1 MLTLKTFS
9 LSIDKLMIKYSLGL
23 GGYKLFVCVAVF
35 LNQYIAVIMIN
46 SDLISESR
54 VFFSPNLRTM
64 DLSDS
69 VKSGSPGQLHRYV
82 SLCVEIAGARPAPT
96 RHLGANKRYASK
108 NSCLN
113 NNIHT
118 LLSTTKCRVGAR
130 AQQPTPTIHLAS

>member
-69 VKSGSPGQLHRYV
+69 VKGGSPDNFIRYV
-82 SLCVEIAGARPAPT
+82 SLCGGDCGSPPLT
-96 RHLGANKRYASK
+96 
-108 NSCLN
+108 NS
-113 NNIHT
+113 T
-118 LLSTTKCRVGAR
+118 FGG
-130 AQQPTPTIHLAS
+130 